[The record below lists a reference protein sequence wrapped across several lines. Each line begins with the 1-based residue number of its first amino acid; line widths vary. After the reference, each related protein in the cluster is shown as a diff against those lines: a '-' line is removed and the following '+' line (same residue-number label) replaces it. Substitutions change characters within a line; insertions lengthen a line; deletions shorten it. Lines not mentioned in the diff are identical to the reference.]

1 MSEIPPPNKMI
12 ANTKTYYVYCVF
24 SEHYDRY
31 GLKKLGLTI
40 HPVHR
45 LRQYATGIPPSI
57 TESLMTYNALWKIEA
72 NNCADPHRE
81 MERILHTHFADRRDG
96 TSEWFRVTFEE
107 VAAFMNSPQ
116 KFKVQQ
122 VSFDEVKMIN
132 TKYKEPVKEE
142 EKAEY
147 EQEDTLRKEQE
158 AIPVKKIE
166 KLYEKFLRV
175 FLPGKIP
182 RTIQLDLWNNFETIC
197 INDTLLN
204 DIYKGIVQW
213 PTGTGKT
220 LAMLMLIVLSAE
232 RCKRQGVQYRCL
244 MITWKDDIFDTIK
257 MEFKKLSEFGIDVID
272 GTHGNIHNVVFPNKP
287 FVLFALHQT
296 LVVGTRMDSF
306 PDIYH
311 VHYDEVHRIGGDELY
326 KMIDLNR
333 KDNYL
338 RKWNTRLLTGTSA
351 TPLTN
356 NGVQHKKIASL
367 FGEKYNLIS
376 RCEIDDAVKNRW
388 IANPRFIP
396 NVIPNN
402 KTKDRAAIIETHV
415 KFVIKTILQKK
426 DQTQIDLFGGKCID
440 YNKSSRAEV
449 AYAIS
454 FAKKYITE
462 NSLPIKVYSA
472 IEIKFKD
479 IDGMSDEEKK
489 LNITHISRNDKLFC
503 SALRDDSIHILF
515 ACSRYKEGSDI
526 KNLEMTSALIGN
538 TIAAHNSIQICGRAL
553 RLDYPGKEGW
563 CLISRPSDETVSC
576 QDILDMINLDIID
589 LMFSGKKEL
598 VREDFERL
606 VRNYMPDIDG
616 NGNKINLDESVERL
630 QSAYIRRQYDR
641 RQKVV
646 GGMQYKDLLYK
657 VRSLDIKNSFEYKEK
672 ELIYQLPEN
681 PSDLFRT
688 NGWSSWY
695 DLLRATPDEKRM
707 TRYDLQKLCKDNAI
721 LTKGDY
727 LLRSDL
733 PSWDDLINGYLT
745 DLQSPTPTYLESE
758 LFKSGRGGRR

>member
-1 MSEIPPPNKMI
+1 MI

-24 SEHYDRY
+24 SEHYDRH

-57 TESLMTYNALWKIEA
+57 TESLMIYNALWKIEA

-147 EQEDTLRKEQE
+147 EQENTLRKEQE

-197 INDTLLN
+197 TNDTLLN

-257 MEFKKLSEFGIDVID
+257 TEFKKLSEFGIDVID
-272 GTHGNIHNVVFPNKP
+272 GTHGNIQNVVFPNKP

-296 LVVGTRMDSF
+296 LVVGTRIDSF

-311 VHYDEVHRIGGDELY
+311 VHYDEVHRIGGDKLY
-326 KMIDLNR
+326 NMIDLNR
-333 KDNYL
+333 EDNYL
-338 RKWNTRLLTGTSA
+338 IKWNTRLLTGTSA

-356 NGVQHKKIASL
+356 NSVQHKKIASL

-376 RCEIDDAVKNRW
+376 RCEIDDAVKNGW

-402 KTKDRAAIIETHV
+402 KTKDRAAMIETHV

-440 YNKSSRAEV
+440 YNESSRAEV
-449 AYAIS
+449 AYAIN
-454 FAKKYITE
+454 FAKRYIAE
-462 NSLPIKVYSA
+462 NHLQIKVYSA
-472 IEIKFKD
+472 IEIKFKE
-479 IDGMSDEEKK
+479 IDGISDEEKK
-489 LNITHISRNDKLFC
+489 LNNTDISRNDNLFC
-503 SALRDDSIHILF
+503 SAARDDFIHILF

-526 KNLEMTSALIGN
+526 KNLEMTSTLIGN
-538 TIAAHNSIQICGRAL
+538 TIAAHNSIQISGRAL
-553 RLDYPGKEGW
+553 RMDYPKKEGW
-563 CLISRPSDETVSC
+563 CLISRPSDETVTC
-576 QDILDMINLDIID
+576 QDILDMISLDIVD
-589 LMFSGKKEL
+589 LILSGNNNL
-598 VREDFERL
+598 VKGDFERI
-606 VRNYMPDIDG
+606 VRNYIYDIDG
-616 NGNKINLDESVERL
+616 NGNKINIDESVDRL
-630 QSAYIRRQYDR
+630 QAAYIRRQYAR
-641 RQKVV
+641 RKKAVE
-646 GGMQYKDLLYK
+646 GLTYKDLASK
-657 VRSLDIKNSFEYKEK
+657 VRALEIKSPSEYSEK
-672 ELIYQLPEN
+672 ALINELPDD
-681 PSDLFRT
+681 PSDIRS
-688 NGWSSWY
+688 WISWY

-707 TRYDLQKLCKDNAI
+707 TLYDLQKLCKDNAI

-733 PSWDDLINGYLT
+733 PPWDDLIYGYLT
-745 DLQSPTPTYLESE
+745 DLQSPTPTHLESE

>member
-24 SEHYDRY
+24 SEHYDRH

-57 TESLMTYNALWKIEA
+57 TESLMIYNALWKIEA

-147 EQEDTLRKEQE
+147 EQENTLRKEQE

-197 INDTLLN
+197 TNDTLLN

-257 MEFKKLSEFGIDVID
+257 TEFKKLSEFGIDVID
-272 GTHGNIHNVVFPNKP
+272 GTHGNIQNVVFPNKP

-296 LVVGTRMDSF
+296 LVVGTRIDSF

-311 VHYDEVHRIGGDELY
+311 VHYDEVHRIGGDKLY
-326 KMIDLNR
+326 NMIDLNR
-333 KDNYL
+333 EDNYL
-338 RKWNTRLLTGTSA
+338 IKWNTRLLTGTSA

-356 NGVQHKKIASL
+356 NSVQHKKIASL

-376 RCEIDDAVKNRW
+376 RCEIDDAVKNGW

-402 KTKDRAAIIETHV
+402 KTKDRAAMIETHV

-440 YNKSSRAEV
+440 YNESSRAEV
-449 AYAIS
+449 AYAIN
-454 FAKKYITE
+454 FAKRYIAE
-462 NSLPIKVYSA
+462 NHLQIKVYSA
-472 IEIKFKD
+472 IEIKFKE
-479 IDGMSDEEKK
+479 IDGISDEEKK
-489 LNITHISRNDKLFC
+489 LNNTDISRNDNLFC
-503 SALRDDSIHILF
+503 SAARDDFIHILF

-526 KNLEMTSALIGN
+526 KNLEMTSTLIGN
-538 TIAAHNSIQICGRAL
+538 TIAAHNSIQISGRAL
-553 RLDYPGKEGW
+553 RMDYPKKEGW
-563 CLISRPSDETVSC
+563 CLISRPSDETVTC
-576 QDILDMINLDIID
+576 QDILDMISLDIVD
-589 LMFSGKKEL
+589 LILSGNNNL
-598 VREDFERL
+598 VKGDFERI
-606 VRNYMPDIDG
+606 VRNYIYDIDG
-616 NGNKINLDESVERL
+616 NGNKINIDESVDRL
-630 QSAYIRRQYDR
+630 QAAYIRRQYAR
-641 RQKVV
+641 RKKAVE
-646 GGMQYKDLLYK
+646 GLTYKDLASK
-657 VRSLDIKNSFEYKEK
+657 VRALEIKSPSEYSEK
-672 ELIYQLPEN
+672 ALINELPDT
-681 PSDLFRT
+681 PSGIR
-688 NGWSSWY
+688 GWSSWY

-707 TRYDLQKLCKDNAI
+707 KLYDLQKLCKDNSI
-721 LTKGDY
+721 LTKEDY
-727 LLRSDL
+727 LLRTDCPL
-733 PSWDDLINGYLT
+733 WDDLINGYLT
-745 DLQSPTPTYLESE
+745 DLQSPTPTSLEST